1 LFKNIKMSIINYYA
15 HKWMEME
22 RMSNALVIQSV
33 MDWIKDNFL
42 IANSAFVEVEHLILW
57 QTPEILLLYS
67 LILEVLPVTQSAALK
82 ENILIGHLKQSY
94 FSAIVAIQDIYTVQR
109 CPYKIGN
116 DQKKKYVIS
125 PLVQLMKAQVLK
137 EQGLRTWRAHPM
149 TIAAQMIMAIKPS
162 NIDMIRADD
171 YGGIN
176 LEMTQHLGSIE
187 RLIKVVERKYEALFS
202 PAMRGVWVEAAN
214 EAKKDAVTVGIRVN
228 NPNLWVT
235 AIWYMENSQRFHK
248 IMKQLAPGSSS
259 QVKLKMPKGGF
270 PEFADRPALSE
281 KQMSAFIDELKH
293 SLFAA
298 HATYQRGSVL
308 SESFYEKVRTMMHT
322 ALQIPPRSIIDVTK
336 GVEVYAYVL
345 WTLPDEIE
353 YVKGKAEPRY
363 LKEYEQLPEE
373 TVIINQEETK

>member
-1 LFKNIKMSIINYYA
+1 MSTVNYYM

-42 IANSAFVEVEHLILW
+42 IANSAFIEVEHLIHW

-67 LILEVLPVTQSAALK
+67 LVLDVLPVTQSAALK

-94 FSAIVAIQDIYTVQR
+94 FSAIVAIQDVYTKQK
-109 CPYKIGN
+109 CPYKIGS

-125 PLVQLMKAQVLK
+125 PLVQLMKTQITK
-137 EQGLRTWRAHPM
+137 ERGLMTWREYPM
-149 TIAAQMIMAIKPS
+149 TIAAQMMMAIKAS
-162 NIDMIRADD
+162 NIDMVRADNE
-171 YGGIN
+171 GIT

-202 PAMRGVWVEAAN
+202 PAMKGVWVEAAN
-214 EAKKDAVTVGIRVN
+214 EVKKDAITVGIRVN

-248 IMKQLAPGSSS
+248 LMQQIAPGNDLK
-259 QVKLKMPKGGF
+259 VKLKLPTGGF
-270 PEFADRPALSE
+270 PEFADKPALTERQKSVF
-281 KQMSAFIDELKH
+281 ADELKH

-308 SESFYEKVRTMMHT
+308 SETFYEKVRTMMHT
-322 ALQIPPRSIIDVTK
+322 ALQIPPRSIIEVTK
-336 GVEVYAYVL
+336 GVEIYAYVL
-345 WTLPDEIE
+345 WTLPDEIG
-353 YVKGKAEPRY
+353 YIKDKAEPRY
-363 LKEYEQLPEE
+363 LKEGEQPLEE
-373 TVIINQEETK
+373 VVTINQEEAEINEL

>member
-1 LFKNIKMSIINYYA
+1 MSVVNYYT

-22 RMSNALVIQSV
+22 RMSNALIIQSV

-42 IANSAFVEVEHLILW
+42 IANSTFIEIEHLIHW

-67 LILEVLPVTQSAALK
+67 LILDVLPVTQSAALK

-94 FSAIVAIQDIYTVQR
+94 FSAIVAIQDIYTAQR

-125 PLVQLMKAQVLK
+125 PLVQLMKTQIIK
-137 EQGLRTWRAHPM
+137 ERGLMTWREYPM
-149 TIAAQMIMAIKPS
+149 TIAAQMTMAIKAS
-162 NIDMIRADD
+162 NIDMVRAD
-171 YGGIN
+171 YGGVT
-176 LEMTQHLGSIE
+176 LEMAQHLGSIE
-187 RLIKVVERKYEALFS
+187 RLIKAVERKYEALFS
-202 PAMRGVWVEAAN
+202 PAMKGVWVEAAN
-214 EAKKDAVTVGIRVN
+214 EVKKDATTIGVRVN

-248 IMKQLAPGSSS
+248 LMKQLAPGSNSK
-259 QVKLKMPKGGF
+259 VKLKMPKGGF

-281 KQMSAFIDELKH
+281 KQMSAFIDEFKH

-308 SESFYEKVRTMMHT
+308 SESFYKKARTMMHT
-322 ALQIPPRSIIDVTK
+322 ALQIPPQSIINVTK
-336 GVEVYAYVL
+336 GIEVYAYVL
-345 WTLPDEIE
+345 WTLPDEIG
-353 YVKGKAEPRY
+353 YIKDKAEPHY
-363 LKEYEQLPEE
+363 LKEGEQPLEE
-373 TVIINQEETK
+373 VVTINQEEAEINEL

>member
-1 LFKNIKMSIINYYA
+1 
-15 HKWMEME
+15 MEME

-33 MDWIKDNFL
+33 MDWIRDNFL
-42 IANSAFVEVEHLILW
+42 IANSAFVEVEYLILW
-57 QTPEILLLYS
+57 QIPEILLLYS

-94 FSAIVAIQDIYTVQR
+94 FSAIVAIQDIYTIQR

-116 DQKKKYVIS
+116 EQKKKYVIS

-137 EQGLRTWRAHPM
+137 ERGLRTWRAHPM

-162 NIDMIRADD
+162 NIDMIRVDD
-171 YGGIN
+171 YGGTN

-187 RLIKVVERKYEALFS
+187 RLIKAVERKYEALFS
-202 PAMRGVWVEAAN
+202 PAMKGVWVEAAN
-214 EAKKDAVTVGIRVN
+214 EVKKDAITVGMRVN

-235 AIWYMENSQRFHK
+235 AVWYMENSQRFYK
-248 IMKQLAPGSSS
+248 IMKQLAPGSDS

-270 PEFADRPALSE
+270 PVFADKPVLSE
-281 KQMSAFIDELKH
+281 KQISAFIDELKH

-308 SESFYEKVRTMMHT
+308 AESFYEKVRTMMHT
-322 ALQIPPRSIIDVTK
+322 PLQIPPRSITDVAK

-345 WTLPDEIE
+345 WTLPDEIG
-353 YVKGKAEPRY
+353 YVKDKAEPRY

-373 TVIINQEETK
+373 LVATNQEKAK

>member
-1 LFKNIKMSIINYYA
+1 
-15 HKWMEME
+15 MEME
-22 RMSNALVIQSV
+22 RVSNALVIQSV

-42 IANSAFVEVEHLILW
+42 IANSAFVEIEHLILW

-67 LILEVLPVTQSAALK
+67 LILDVLPVTQSAALK

-94 FSAIVAIQDIYTVQR
+94 FSAIVAIQDIYTAQR

-125 PLVQLMKAQVLK
+125 PLVQLMKTQIIK
-137 EQGLRTWRAHPM
+137 ERGLRTWREYPM
-149 TIAAQMIMAIKPS
+149 TIAAQMIMAIKAS
-162 NIDMIRADD
+162 NIDMVRAD
-171 YGGIN
+171 YGGVT
-176 LEMTQHLGSIE
+176 LEMAQHLGSIE

-202 PAMRGVWVEAAN
+202 PAMKGVWVEAAN
-214 EAKKDAVTVGIRVN
+214 EVKKDATTIGVRVN

-248 IMKQLAPGSSS
+248 LMKQLAPGSNSK
-259 QVKLKMPKGGF
+259 VKLKMPKEGF

-281 KQMSAFIDELKH
+281 KQMSAFIDEFKH

-298 HATYQRGSVL
+298 HATYQRGWVL
-308 SESFYEKVRTMMHT
+308 SESFYEKVSTMMHT
-322 ALQIPPRSIIDVTK
+322 ALQIPPRSIIDVTN

-345 WTLPDEIE
+345 WTLPDEIG
-353 YVKGKAEPRY
+353 YIKDKAEPRY
-363 LKEYEQLPEE
+363 LKECEQSLEE
-373 TVIINQEETK
+373 TVTLNQEEAENNEL